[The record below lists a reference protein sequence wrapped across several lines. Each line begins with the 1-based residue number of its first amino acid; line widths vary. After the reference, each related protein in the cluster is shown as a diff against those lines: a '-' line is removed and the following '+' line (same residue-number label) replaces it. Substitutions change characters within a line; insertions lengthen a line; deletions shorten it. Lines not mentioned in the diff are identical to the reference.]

1 MLLIKETKVW
11 FIMLINKSRTSFSR
25 PMCSSPFFQCYKK
38 AQKRGP
44 KYRDQH
50 HFIRQKYPYT
60 FCLVTGS
67 PYPPDLFRLDSR
79 SKLPHSIRPYRRRNQ
94 PSASGRAPFPTPT
107 IKVHL
112 LRCIS
117 TSFPLSFLV
126 FFSPD
131 FYFYY

>member
-1 MLLIKETKVW
+1 
-11 FIMLINKSRTSFSR
+11 
-25 PMCSSPFFQCYKK
+25 MCSSPFFQSYQK

-94 PSASGRAPFPTPT
+94 PSASLRAPFPTPT
-107 IKVHL
+107 IKVWSCFNYGGVRFHL
-112 LRCIS
+112 RLVEARKEEGSRVGCIWKWHC
-117 TSFPLSFLV
+117 
-126 FFSPD
+126 
-131 FYFYY
+131 